1 MRHHIKLTCID
12 KLSLTVISHGFG
24 VLYNVILTD
33 SYNLYVLADFDES

>member
-24 VLYNVILTD
+24 VLYNVTLTD
-33 SYNLYVLADFDES
+33 SYNLNVLADFEES